1 MRSARNEDRDK
12 RFYKELYDTWYKKGA
27 LVADPSTLAA
37 KIYTMMGYSDAG
49 YLKHA
54 LSQQEIEEIYEAT
67 DAFTIQAQTEDGQY
81 LTVSQALE
89 IGSYLG
95 FLNPAHSSGTGE
107 KSAGLNYRQRRIVIN
122 LTSQQAAVRA
132 TKALGSL
139 SADPTVFPDLTQF
152 KVFLSATAQPTTE
165 VKNDK
170 IVVYYRVGDQIEGDA
185 DYVGD
190 RIVAAVTDALRE
202 GDADETV
209 TPFYSQVTPAIS
221 WAEEPVDYIQGLRE
235 SKDQSFTW
243 TRAAMIASL
252 LKGHAEPVRSAEELQ
267 RLIEAGFGDFGVMPK
282 KPHRHLGLST

>member
-12 RFYKELYDTWYKKGA
+12 RFYKELYDTWYKKGS
-27 LVADPSTLAA
+27 LVADPNTLAS
-37 KIYTMMGYSDAG
+37 KIYNMMAVSDVG
-49 YLKHA
+49 YLKDA
-54 LSQQEIEEIYEAT
+54 LSQKEIEEIYEAT
-67 DAFTIQAQTEDGQY
+67 EAFTIQAQTEDGKY
-81 LTVSQALE
+81 LNVSQALE
-89 IGSYLG
+89 IGSYIG
-95 FLNPAHSSGTGE
+95 FLNPDIGE
-107 KSAGLNYRQRRIVIN
+107 KPTGLNYRQRRIVIN

-139 SADPTVFPDLTQF
+139 SSDKTVFSDLMQF

-170 IVVYYRVGDQIEGDA
+170 IVVYYRVGDQMEGDA

-190 RIVAAVTDALRE
+190 RIVAAVTDALQE

-209 TPFYSQVTPAIS
+209 TPFYSQVSPAIS
-221 WAEEPVDYIQGLRE
+221 WAEEPVDYIQGLRQ

-243 TRAAMIASL
+243 TRAAVIASL

-267 RLIEAGFGDFGVMPK
+267 RLIEAGLGDFGVMPK
-282 KPHRHLGLST
+282 KPHRHLGL